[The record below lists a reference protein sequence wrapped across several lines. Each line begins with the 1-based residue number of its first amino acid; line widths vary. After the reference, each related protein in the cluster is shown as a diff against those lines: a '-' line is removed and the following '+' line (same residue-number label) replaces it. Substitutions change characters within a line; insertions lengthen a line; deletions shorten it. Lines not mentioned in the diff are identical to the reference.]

1 MSKRVSIKTSLY
13 VNNNGAEDCIEH
25 LFTGEWRVQN
35 DTHLLSHDE
44 ADNKGR
50 SHILLGSD
58 FAEIRRNGLVTSRMR
73 FVEGEGID
81 AIYDTLHGR
90 IPMTIF
96 THDMSLQ
103 VVPGKG
109 KFSVSYTIK
118 TSVGNMCD
126 NRLEVEWR
134 TIRE

>member
-1 MSKRVSIKTSLY
+1 MSRRVSIKTSLF
-13 VNNNGAEDCIEH
+13 VNDNGTEDCIEH
-25 LFTGEWRVQN
+25 SFTGEWREQN

-73 FVEGEGID
+73 FVKGEGID

-90 IPMTIF
+90 IPMRVL

-103 VVPGKG
+103 TASEMG
-109 KFSVSYTIK
+109 KFSVFYTIQ
-118 TSVGNMCD
+118 TSVGKMSD
-126 NRLEVEWR
+126 NRLEVVWEA
-134 TIRE
+134 IRE